1 MPDQVTVWSMPH
13 TVTQS
18 LSAAQDAAPETLP
31 SDVSPTF
38 IKADAFT
45 ALHEG
50 GITRNDGNRHTAA
63 FGIDQ
68 AAHPNIDVTKL
79 TPERAQAM
87 RYEYW
92 RSIGGDALAKKSPA
106 LAEAA
111 YDTAIMSGPE
121 RSQQFLK
128 SANNDPNAFLKQRTD
143 FFHRLEKNPTYAG
156 ATPGWENRN
165 ADLRAEIAKNKG
177 PDQIAAV
184 EKPQKPP
191 KRIKYVQATPPNQ
204 RLKNR
209 YT

>member
-1 MPDQVTVWSMPH
+1 MPEQVTVWSMPH

-18 LSAAQDAAPETLP
+18 LSAAQDAAPEKLP
-31 SDVSPTF
+31 DDVSPTF
-38 IKADAFT
+38 KEADAFT

-50 GITRNDGNRHTAA
+50 GVTRNDGNQHTAA

-68 AAHPNIDVTKL
+68 AAHPNIDVTKI

-92 RSIGGDALAKKSPA
+92 RAIGGDELAKKSPA

-121 RSQQFLK
+121 RSQQFLN

-143 FFHRLEKNPTYAG
+143 FFHRLEKNPSYAG

-165 ADLRAEIAKNKG
+165 ADLRAEIIRKSKG
-177 PDQIAAV
+177 PDQIASV
-184 EKPQKPP
+184 QKPHDPP
-191 KRIKYVQATPPNQ
+191 KRNKYVALPPNQ